1 MASCTGGETSQPVIT
16 KVPNQPQDFN
26 NVSPFYGTDDRII
39 YTSDRPRSGGRHLY
53 PQHDEYESTAVVSG
67 LWSLDPVSGDLFLL
81 NHAPSGNFS
90 PSIDCFGRVLF
101 TQWDHLKR
109 DQQADADKYGGGTN
123 CTFTYASEAAN
134 AQKIANLAGSE
145 MFPEPRV
152 DQEVAG
158 TTRPLLAVDRFS
170 RQAGCP

>member
-1 MASCTGGETSQPVIT
+1 MKITRLTGDRGSLDKRSLFGMCGTHIAMASCTGGETSQPVT
-16 KVPNQPQDFN
+16 KAGGPPPPGPTPV
-26 NVSPFYGTDDRII
+26 VAGTFPLLFV
-39 YTSDRPRSGGRHLY
+39 T
-53 PQHDEYESTAVVSG
+53 QV
-67 LWSLDPVSGDLFLL
+67 PVSGDLFLL
-81 NHAPSGNFS
+81 NHATSGNFS
-90 PSIDCFGRVLF
+90 SSIDRFGRVLF

-109 DQQADADKYGGGTN
+109 DQQADADKYAGGTN
-123 CTFTYASEAAN
+123 GTFTYASEAAN
-134 AQKIANLAGSE
+134 AQKIANLVGSE